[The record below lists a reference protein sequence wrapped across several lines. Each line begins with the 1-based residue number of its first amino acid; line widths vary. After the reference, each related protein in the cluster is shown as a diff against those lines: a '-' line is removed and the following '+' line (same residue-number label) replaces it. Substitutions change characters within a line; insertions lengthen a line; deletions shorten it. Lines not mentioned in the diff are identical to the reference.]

1 MKSIK
6 GKILLCMSLTVVICL
21 SILGGA
27 GICLNY
33 SSTNQLLEQTLRET
47 VKIASDK
54 VANELTSYLNVAID
68 TGTIARLTDPQQSP
82 GNKQLLIDDK
92 VKQYGFQRGNIIGP
106 DGISALDGKDYS
118 DRDYFHKAMAG
129 QANISDPLV
138 SKVNGELSI
147 IVAAPL
153 WKDGRPNTTIAGVVF
168 FVPQSTFLNDIVSQ
182 VHISDNSAAYAINSD
197 GYTIADNTAST
208 IMTQN
213 IEEEAKS
220 DSSLA
225 RLAAIHGKI
234 RKGESGFDKYEIN
247 GVQKLAAYSPIAGT
261 DGWGMAITAP
271 TSDFMGATLTSIGIT
286 CALLVISLIA
296 AVAIAY
302 WLAKKIGNP
311 IHICT
316 ERIQKLSEGD
326 LKSQVPVIHSKDE
339 TGRLSE
345 ATRLITDSISN
356 IINDID
362 WGLSQMAAGNF
373 AITSQSQ
380 DLYVGDFKPLSDSM
394 YKILKEISAVLRNID
409 QSAEQVAGGS
419 EQVAAGAQALS
430 QGATEQA
437 SSIEELAAT
446 VNEISNH
453 IDKNAGNAKSASE
466 KAASVMDKAK
476 ESSQRMKEMLTAMDD
491 INQGSGEIS
500 KIIKTIEDIAFQTNI
515 LALNAAVEA
524 ARAGEAGK
532 GFAVVADEVR
542 NLAGKSADASK
553 NTSSLIEGSL
563 HAVERGTKIASET
576 ALALDEVVNGVE
588 DVSAAINE
596 ISAASADQASSARQV
611 TQGIDQISSV
621 VQTNSATAQE
631 SAAASE
637 ELSGQAQ
644 ILKNLVGQFK
654 FGSTES
660 GEEPVMPVKPTT
672 WFRDVMKLNINIAG
686 KSRLLLPPG
695 ILLPRRQSSRILFF
709 STSSPSGILTIR
721 ILPSMVTGS
730 STPFSLWLSI

>member
-197 GYTIADNTAST
+197 GYTIADNTTGT

-362 WGLSQMAAGNF
+362 WGLSEMAAGNF

-380 DLYVGDFKPLSDSM
+380 DLYVGDFKSLSDSM

-654 FGSTES
+654 FGSTEA
-660 GEEPVMPVKPTT
+660 GEEPVMPVP
-672 WFRDVMKLNINIAG
+672 DESNY
-686 KSRLLLPPG
+686 
-695 ILLPRRQSSRILFF
+695 
-709 STSSPSGILTIR
+709 
-721 ILPSMVTGS
+721 MVQGCDETKY
-730 STPFSLWLSI
+730 

>member
-197 GYTIADNTAST
+197 GYTIADNTTGT

-271 TSDFMGATLTSIGIT
+271 TSDFYGSDPYFYRNHMCSVSNIT
-286 CALLVISLIA
+286 DCCSGNRLLA
-296 AVAIAY
+296 GQ
-302 WLAKKIGNP
+302 KIGNP

-362 WGLSQMAAGNF
+362 WGLSEMAAGNF

-380 DLYVGDFKPLSDSM
+380 DLYVGDFKSLSDSM

-491 INQGSGEIS
+491 INQGSVKS
-500 KIIKTIEDIAFQTNI
+500 
-515 LALNAAVEA
+515 
-524 ARAGEAGK
+524 
-532 GFAVVADEVR
+532 VR
-542 NLAGKSADASK
+542 S
-553 NTSSLIEGSL
+553 
-563 HAVERGTKIASET
+563 
-576 ALALDEVVNGVE
+576 
-588 DVSAAINE
+588 
-596 ISAASADQASSARQV
+596 
-611 TQGIDQISSV
+611 
-621 VQTNSATAQE
+621 
-631 SAAASE
+631 
-637 ELSGQAQ
+637 
-644 ILKNLVGQFK
+644 
-654 FGSTES
+654 
-660 GEEPVMPVKPTT
+660 
-672 WFRDVMKLNINIAG
+672 
-686 KSRLLLPPG
+686 
-695 ILLPRRQSSRILFF
+695 
-709 STSSPSGILTIR
+709 
-721 ILPSMVTGS
+721 
-730 STPFSLWLSI
+730 

>member
-197 GYTIADNTAST
+197 GYTIADNTTGT
-208 IMTQN
+208 IMKQN

-466 KAASVMDKAK
+466 KAASVMDQAK

-660 GEEPVMPVKPTT
+660 GEEPVMPVP
-672 WFRDVMKLNINIAG
+672 DESNY
-686 KSRLLLPPG
+686 
-695 ILLPRRQSSRILFF
+695 
-709 STSSPSGILTIR
+709 
-721 ILPSMVTGS
+721 MVQGCDETKY
-730 STPFSLWLSI
+730 

>member
-68 TGTIARLTDPQQSP
+68 TGTIARLTDPQQST

-106 DGISALDGKDYS
+106 DGISALDGKDYSDRDYFHKAMAGQDYS

-197 GYTIADNTAST
+197 GYTIADNTTST

-302 WLAKKIGNP
+302 WLARKIGNP

-362 WGLSQMAAGNF
+362 WGLSEMAAGNF

-380 DLYVGDFKPLSDSM
+380 DLYVGDFKSLSDSM

-524 ARAGEAGK
+524 ARAEEAGK

-654 FGSTES
+654 FGSTEA
-660 GEEPVMPVKPTT
+660 GEEPVMPVP
-672 WFRDVMKLNINIAG
+672 DESNY
-686 KSRLLLPPG
+686 
-695 ILLPRRQSSRILFF
+695 
-709 STSSPSGILTIR
+709 
-721 ILPSMVTGS
+721 MVQGCDETKY
-730 STPFSLWLSI
+730 